1 MEIND
6 DEQANKILEIIKVF
20 NDNNNFYKNNNID
33 FELFNKLK
41 EDDNNNSNSKKKI
54 STLKFKKVYII
65 NKKPLEELM
74 NELHY
79 NDNANILN
87 EDDDIDDEELYNK
100 IKNSFND
107 DININIQ
114 KYINQL
120 EFYNTEE
127 KINEIINGK
136 KDILFVQKEFL
147 KSLDVPLDKYEN
159 KEVLF
164 TINKAFI
171 LFYFPQEMYSI
182 MVNLSI
188 LYGEKF
194 QSKNNKKNSLNDLNH
209 NEEELKKIL
218 KNNLNIISLHKDY
231 LNEIEQLDS
240 ITVNNLNDTE
250 HIHTKL
256 FHRSIVI

>member
-1 MEIND
+1 
-6 DEQANKILEIIKVF
+6 
-20 NDNNNFYKNNNID
+20 
-33 FELFNKLK
+33 
-41 EDDNNNSNSKKKI
+41 
-54 STLKFKKVYII
+54 
-65 NKKPLEELM
+65 M

-147 KSLDVPLDKYEN
+147 KSLDVPLDIYEN

-182 MVNLSI
+182 TINLSI

-194 QSKNNKKNSLNDLNH
+194 ESKNNKKNSLNDLNH

-218 KNNLNIISLHKDY
+218 YNNLHIISLHKDY